1 MNSVINN
8 DGRPQTFMAPGA
20 SFHVTS
26 YPGDIVFTVPNITS
40 GVNHAVGYI
49 FANGYSHYA
58 GDVVFD
64 VYINNVLKLSDFDL
78 NSQAVA

>member
-1 MNSVINN
+1 M
-8 DGRPQTFMAPGA
+8 
-20 SFHVTS
+20 
-26 YPGDIVFTVPNITS
+26 PNITS

-78 NSQAVA
+78 NSQAGGIGVGLWREFTNITASGVLH